1 MPRLSPLRI
10 AALASTLLSI
20 AISGVQLSAA
30 SAMRQADATVYGS
43 KDPGVT
49 LPVVVQRVNAKYTD
63 DARKRGVQGIIELEE
78 VVTSTGDV
86 REDVRVVK
94 SLDPELDAQAVDAAR
109 QWHFRPGTKEGKPVN
124 VRVRLEMSFRLK

>member
-1 MPRLSPLRI
+1 
-10 AALASTLLSI
+10 
-20 AISGVQLSAA
+20 
-30 SAMRQADATVYGS
+30 MRQADATVYES
-43 KDPGVT
+43 KEPGIT

-109 QWHFRPGTKEGKPVN
+109 QWHFRPGTKDGKPVN
-124 VRVRLEMSFRLK
+124 VRVHLEMSFRLQ